1 MDCEARRP
9 AGRHHGPLAAL
20 ACLAV
25 VLAASVAVPAET
37 YRAAAAKRTITP
49 QQPLW
54 AGGYAG
60 RDRPTSDTL
69 QDLYAKVLVL
79 EDGRGARIVFITTD
93 LENMERDFADAV
105 AAELRRRFGLR
116 REQVAVTCSHTHCG
130 PVLAGLEAQ
139 ITYPMTPEQY
149 AATERYTTQLEAQ
162 VIALVAEAISRLAP
176 AELAYGVGRAGFAV
190 NRRNNKEDQV
200 GTDGYRPKGPV
211 DHDVPVLRVVSA
223 DGSLMAVLFAYAC
236 HPATLDGYHWTGDY
250 AGFAQDN
257 LEAAHPGSTALFV
270 AGCGGDINPLPR
282 RSVELCRRY
291 GRELADAV
299 EQVLTH
305 DMKPIT
311 GSLAAAYSE
320 VDLAFETL
328 PTREEWTQQRAEG
341 GRCKRKRAEILLEQ
355 MDAGEPLSPTYPYP
369 VQVLQLGDPLTV
381 VVLAGEALVDY
392 SLRLKQEL
400 GPARTWVFAYAN
412 DLCAYIPPERVLE
425 EGGYEADSSMIYF
438 GRPARWAPGLEDTIF
453 NTVHR
458 LVAQVRPDGI

>member
-1 MDCEARRP
+1 MDCKARRP
-9 AGRHHGPLAAL
+9 AGPLAAL
-20 ACLAV
+20 ACLAA
-25 VLAASVAVPAET
+25 VLAASVAARADT

-60 RDRPTSDTL
+60 RDRPISDTL
-69 QDLYAKVLVL
+69 QELYAKALVL

-93 LENMERDFADAV
+93 LENMERDFADTVIAT
-105 AAELRRRFGLR
+105 LRQRFGLR

-130 PVLAGLEAQ
+130 PVLAGFEAQ

-149 AATERYTTQLEAQ
+149 AATERYTAWLESQ
-162 VIALVAEAISRLAP
+162 VVALVAEAIARLAP
-176 AELAYGVGRAGFAV
+176 AELAYGLGRAGFAV
-190 NRRNNKEDQV
+190 NRRNNREDQV
-200 GTDGYRPKGPV
+200 GTDGYPPEGPV

-236 HPATLDGYHWTGDY
+236 HPATLDGYQWTGDY
-250 AGFAQDN
+250 AGFAQNN

-299 EQVLTH
+299 EQVLGR
-305 DMKPIT
+305 DMKPNA
-311 GSLAAAYSE
+311 GPLAAAYTE
-320 VDLAFETL
+320 VDLAFDTV
-328 PTREEWTQQRAEG
+328 PTREQLTQQRAEG
-341 GRCKRKRAEILLEQ
+341 GRCTRKRAEILLEQ
-355 MDAGEPLSPTYPYP
+355 IDAGNPLSPTYPYRI
-369 VQVLQLGDPLTV
+369 QVLQLGEALTV

-438 GRPARWAPGLEDTIF
+438 GRPARWAPGLENTIIS
-453 NTVHR
+453 TVHR
-458 LVAQVRPDGI
+458 LAAQVRRDGQ